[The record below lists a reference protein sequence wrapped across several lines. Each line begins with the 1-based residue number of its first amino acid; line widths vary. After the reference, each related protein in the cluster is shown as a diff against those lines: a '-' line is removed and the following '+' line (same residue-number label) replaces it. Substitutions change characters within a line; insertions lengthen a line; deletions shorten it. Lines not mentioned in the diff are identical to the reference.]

1 MTVLFTV
8 AGADVIL
15 ATMGGGE
22 RGCFLKAYNTSLYSH
37 LISRSLVHVIIS
49 FYSISIEN

>member
-15 ATMGGGE
+15 ATMGGE
-22 RGCFLKAYNTSLYSH
+22 SGCFLKAYNTSLYSH